1 LALPLEGL
9 RVIDFTQLFAGPGT
23 GMYLA
28 DQGADVIK
36 IEPPDGGRDRVPG
49 PVTHSFLVLNRG
61 KRSIVLD
68 IRTDKGREAVHRLV
82 KRSDVMLVA
91 WRPGQA
97 ERLGYGYDEMAR
109 LNPRLVY
116 ASITGWGNA
125 GPLAKITGYDRLMQ
139 AYTGIMATR
148 PAPSGL
154 PLETSFYV
162 ADEAIPMVLSYGI
175 MLALW
180 TREKTGRG
188 QKVEVS
194 QLEAQIAMQSIHL
207 VTSERGA
214 DPGSLNRT
222 TWTQPMTY
230 QAAEGGYLMFVPLTQ
245 AEWDAFWRCLGLE
258 RYAAEFGF
266 ANRDFPPE
274 VHDAI
279 AEKIATRTRADW
291 LEEFAEAGVPSAA
304 VLSRTEFMDHPH
316 PWQNQML
323 VETQHPE
330 AGRVRMMNLP
340 VRLSE
345 TPGRAGGA
353 APAAGADT
361 RAVLAEIG
369 YAHDEIDRMCR
380 EGVVR

>member
-1 LALPLEGL
+1 MALPLEGL
-9 RVIDFTQLFAGPGT
+9 RVIDFTQMFAGPGT

-36 IEPPDGGRDRVPG
+36 IEPPNGGRDRVPG

-68 IRTDKGREAVHRLV
+68 IRADKGREAVHRLV
-82 KRSDVMLVA
+82 KQSDVMLVA
-91 WRPGQA
+91 WRPGHA
-97 ERLGYGYDEMAR
+97 ERIGYGYDEMAR

-125 GPLAKITGYDRLMQ
+125 GPLAHLAGYDRLMQ
-139 AYTGIMATR
+139 AYTGMMASR
-148 PAPSGL
+148 PAPDGL
-154 PLETSFYV
+154 PLETSFHV

-180 TREKTGRG
+180 TREKTGLG

-194 QLEAQIAMQSIHL
+194 QLETQIAMQSIHL
-207 VTSERGA
+207 VSTERGA

-222 TWTQPMTY
+222 AWTRPMTY
-230 QAAEGGYLMFVPLTQ
+230 RAADGGYLMFVPLTR
-245 AEWDAFWRCLGLE
+245 AEWDAFWRCLDLE
-258 RYAAEFGF
+258 RYAADFGF
-266 ANRDFPPE
+266 STRDFPPQ

-279 AEKIATRTRADW
+279 AEKIASRPCADW
-291 LEEFAEAGVPSAA
+291 VQLLTEAAVPTAP

-316 PWQNQML
+316 AWQNDML
-323 VETQHPE
+323 VETEHPE
-330 AGRVRMMNLP
+330 AGRVRMMRLP
-340 VRLSE
+340 VRLSA
-345 TPGRAGGA
+345 TPGRVGGP

-361 RAVLAEIG
+361 QSVLAEIG
-369 YAHDEIDRMCR
+369 YSEAEIQAMCR